1 VTSEDR
7 QQDVDLCQRCHGCR
21 DVLAAVAQ
29 GILCGRDPSAGVSI
43 GCQVSL
49 NSLTFC
55 FPEIR
60 KRRVTVITLKVFLL

>member
-1 VTSEDR
+1 MTYKQAVN
-7 QQDVDLCQRCHGCR
+7 LCQRCHGCS
-21 DVLAAVAQ
+21 DILPAVAQ

-49 NSLTFC
+49 KSLTFC

-60 KRRVTVITLKVFLL
+60 KRRVRVIPLKVFLL